1 MSRSHMSHS
10 MPRAKTQAGGADVVR
25 PSFASDDELWDA
37 VCRRDR
43 AAIGTFVYSVRSTG
57 VYCRPACPARLPRRE
72 NVAFHAAGAD
82 ARRAGFR
89 PCKRCRPDERVA
101 GA

>member
-1 MSRSHMSHS
+1 MPYA
-10 MPRAKTQAGGADVVR
+10 MPRSKTQAGDATVVR
-25 PSFASDDELWDA
+25 PSFASDNERWDA
-37 VCRRDR
+37 VCRHDG
-43 AAIGTFVYSVRSTG
+43 AAIGAFVYSVRSTG
-57 VYCRPACPARLPRRE
+57 VYCRPACPARLPLRE

-101 GA
+101 IA